1 MAVAAHQT
9 PRLMSLLH
17 FPPELMTR
25 ILLYLPP
32 LDIISCGRTCRMLY
46 NLCSGSTLRYV
57 VQMERCAVSGDL
69 SPGLSYPERLRMLKK
84 WEGAWAM
91 LNFHRSVNIPIPF
104 NWSDRWGLTGGA
116 FLLGTALHRETRQY
130 TVGHSSVILPSLSD
144 AQDQKFEWKRHNFE
158 GDSDVLQIKLAVYEH
173 DMIAVLIA

>member
-1 MAVAAHQT
+1 M
-9 PRLMSLLH
+9 
-17 FPPELMTR
+17 
-25 ILLYLPP
+25 
-32 LDIISCGRTCRMLY
+32 
-46 NLCSGSTLRYV
+46 
-57 VQMERCAVSGDL
+57 SGDL